1 MSETM
6 SDNDDR
12 LLIAIES
19 IASSLEKQLEISNR
33 ILLLNEQS
41 AHNNKRIADASDIA
55 ARGTEQLVDLALK
68 QNDVNTHASVEIKT
82 QAKAQAKI
90 AYQELQLEDNE

>member
-1 MSETM
+1 MG
-6 SDNDDR
+6 DNDDR

-19 IASSLEKQLEISNR
+19 IASSLAKQLEISNR

-55 ARGTEQLVDLALK
+55 ARGTKQLVDLALK
-68 QNDVNTHASVEIKT
+68 QNDVNTHASVEIKA